1 MIKVNDIPA
10 YVLDPSYKM
19 THIIAA
25 KRKDG
30 SLQYRQCF
38 GSKGAATKR
47 MKVSK
52 DRFPDV
58 EFYMFSINELN

>member
-1 MIKVNDIPA
+1 MIKVNNIPA

-38 GSKGAATKR
+38 TTKGSAIRK
-47 MKVSK
+47 MKISK
-52 DRFPDV
+52 ERNPDV
-58 EFYMFSINELN
+58 EFYIFSINELN